1 MPQIEFYKSSNGD
14 SWYLVLNEM
23 GHVYVA
29 QEQNEGSGGKG
40 AAIGIGEF
48 LSAGKTGPEHD
59 ALLRMI
65 GSLVNVGQKGPG

>member
-14 SWYLVLNEM
+14 RWFLVLNEM

-29 QEQNEGSGGKG
+29 AEPNEASGGRG
-40 AAIGIGEF
+40 EAIGIGEF
-48 LSAGKTGPEHD
+48 LSAENSGPEHD

-65 GSLVNVGQKGPG
+65 GSLVRTQ